1 MFNRG
6 VAAVSVLVA
15 LIVTLGMLVIVPM
28 GLRLIDETAEHA
40 EHAEHAG
47 QDVPAGPT
55 GPAGPVVHAGPAAPR
70 PPGLRLLAR
79 AWPLLAAPG
88 VLALWLPRSPLAAGS
103 ACLYALA
110 TLALALH
117 APARLAVTRSLV
129 PAEVAVLTALVTP
142 SVAGLSLVA
151 ERGGHALF
159 GFEPGILALT
169 VPHFHF
175 AGFTAALV
183 AGLVCR
189 TTGGRTARFAAL
201 SVPLGT
207 LLVLLG
213 YFVDDWA
220 ELAGALVLTAGMWAV
235 ALLTWRELRT
245 TAPDR
250 VTRTLL
256 GVSAVVL
263 VATMLLALSW
273 ALGEATGLPHP
284 SLTWMAAT
292 HGLGNALGFALCSL
306 LAWRR
311 LRALPERH
319 EARTRPPLPRDAGNP
334 GSPRDPGSPGDPRGP
349 HAPRTAPHPTPR
361 TELPA

>member
-1 MFNRG
+1 M
-6 VAAVSVLVA
+6 SVLVA

-28 GLRLIDETAEHA
+28 GLGLIADTSDTSDTSDTDGTDGAAES
-40 EHAEHAG
+40 AG
-47 QDVPAGPT
+47 T
-55 GPAGPVVHAGPAAPR
+55 GRTRGPR
-70 PPGLRLLAR
+70 PPGLRLLRR

-88 VLALWLPRSPLAAGS
+88 AVALWLPRSPLAAAL
-103 ACLYALA
+103 ACVYALA

-117 APARLAVTRSLV
+117 APARLAATRSLA

-142 SVAGLSLVA
+142 SVAGLALVA
-151 ERGGHALF
+151 ERGGHELF
-159 GFEPGILALT
+159 GFELGILALT

-189 TTGGRTARFAAL
+189 ATGGRTARFAAL

-220 ELAGALVLTAGMWAV
+220 ELAGAVVLTAGMWAV
-235 ALLTWRELRT
+235 ALLTWREPRT

-250 VTRTLL
+250 TTRALL
-256 GVSAVVL
+256 GVSATVL

-284 SLTWMAAT
+284 GLAWMAAT

-311 LRALPERH
+311 LRALPGRRPDH
-319 EARTRPPLPRDAGNP
+319 LAAAAQRPRPRPAAQRAAAHPSARTVT
-334 GSPRDPGSPGDPRGP
+334 
-349 HAPRTAPHPTPR
+349 HR